1 MKKDRR
7 DQLNRLL
14 RIGAVCF
21 LAALCP
27 CGCCLFPFI
36 PKKLVHERPVMLG
49 AREGAQGRITQK
61 ITCESSYRTIGPF
74 PGPHGFFTER
84 VYAHKY
90 FLEETGKPRRELRF
104 LDVNRSNVFRCEC
117 WPVDKS
123 PVWVLAGDDVTPPQV
138 EHKLLVVVFDQ
149 TRVLHRRT
157 LKYKPDMNLRGP
169 QFSFENGNRTLLYST
184 DHGLEAYDVLADKV
198 TRWNQPEN

>member
-49 AREGAQGRITQK
+49 AREDAKGNIIQK
-61 ITCESSYRTIGPF
+61 IMCESSYRTTGPF

-84 VYAHKY
+84 VYSHKY
-90 FLEETGKPRRELRF
+90 FLEEPGKVRRELTF

-117 WPVDKS
+117 WAVDKS
-123 PVWVLAGDDVTPPQV
+123 RVWVLAGDYVHED
-138 EHKLLVVVFDQ
+138 HRILVVVFDEK
-149 TRVLHRRT
+149 RVLHRRT

-169 QFSFENGNRTLLYST
+169 QFGFEAGNRTLLYPT
-184 DHGLEAYDVLADKV
+184 DQGREAYDVLADKV
-198 TRWNQPEN
+198 TPWNSPEN

>member
-1 MKKDRR
+1 MNKDRR

-21 LAALCP
+21 LATLCP
-27 CGCCLFPFI
+27 CACCLFPFI
-36 PKKLVHERPVMLG
+36 PKKPVQERPVMLG
-49 AREGAQGRITQK
+49 AREDVQGKIVQK
-61 ITCESSYRTIGPF
+61 IMCEPTYRTTGPF

-84 VYAHKY
+84 VYTYKY
-90 FLEETGKPRRELRF
+90 FLEEPGKPRRELTF
-104 LDVNRSNVFRCEC
+104 LDVNRSNVFGCEC

-157 LKYKPDMNLRGP
+157 LKYKPDMNLPNP
-169 QFSFENGNRTLLYST
+169 QFS
-184 DHGLEAYDVLADKV
+184 
-198 TRWNQPEN
+198 